1 MGLRV
6 PVQEDEIE
14 IMMKEDV
21 VVTTGELG
29 EGVVQGVLLD
39 KLGED
44 HHPGCGHLGIDLQEE
59 DQDLQEIG
67 HQEVD
72 HLPEEGQDHQE
83 GGVLPEEYYQ
93 GNPQEDGLAHQSHGL
108 PEVDHQKLDKDHLDD
123 QDHGV
128 VPGQGLWVDHVQD
141 QGQMTERRTVEAQ
154 HLQWI
159 MGNTKNQTFL

>member
-6 PVQEDEIE
+6 LVQEDEIE

-29 EGVVQGVLLD
+29 EEVVQEVLLD
-39 KLGED
+39 KLEED
-44 HHPGCGHLGIDLQEE
+44 HHRGGGHLGIDLQEV
-59 DQDLQEIG
+59 DQDHQEIG
-67 HQEVD
+67 HREVE
-72 HLPEEGQDHQE
+72 HPLEGGQGHQE

-93 GNPQEDGLAHQSHGL
+93 GNPQEDGLAHRSHGL
-108 PEVDHQKLDKDHLDD
+108 LEVDHQKLDKDPLDD

-128 VPGQGLWVDHVQD
+128 GQGHWVDHGQD

-159 MGNTKNQTFL
+159 MGNTKKQTFL